1 MQHFS
6 TSVLFKL
13 KHDDSITDDELEIL
27 YLEGW
32 IVLNTFS
39 TKKYDKK
46 CWYDYIWK
54 NQFILKV
61 FLSVIVQAIRR
72 DWIIRMMSL
81 SALIFNA
88 VIKPSIKLDI
98 LGLDNNNKD
107 KYIFGWF
114 SVCLSVT
121 RDYCRQTKFAS
132 CLSHYIVIKCKLMK

>member
-6 TSVLFKL
+6 TSVLFKA
-13 KHDDSITDDELEIL
+13 KFDNSITDDELEIL

-98 LGLDNNNKD
+98 HVCHVLWMWINDNVICLILVICMSVKNYETLGKT
-107 KYIFGWF
+107 W
-114 SVCLSVT
+114 
-121 RDYCRQTKFAS
+121 
-132 CLSHYIVIKCKLMK
+132 